1 MSSKVARPDEIAELP
16 PSMLVSATYDSVSKS
31 ALLKFYEPREQKI
44 ILWRDN
50 TGHKPYCYSTLTP
63 DEIRREIGGRRDIV
77 DIRSVELF
85 DLAEDRAITM
95 SKIIAGDPLAIGGT
109 PDSIRNRI
117 ETWESDIKYYENYL
131 YDQRL
136 IVGKH
141 YTIHNSKV
149 VAHDEDITEDVQMAL
164 KSLLWDKI
172 TNQEVVDPVQFQE
185 FIGEWAHLLNQPIPE
200 MRRVAVDI
208 EVDAQEG
215 RIPDPKIAEK
225 RITAVGFAGTGGF
238 KKMLV
243 LDTGVQKGTNELADD
258 VDIVF
263 YDDEKKMVRDA
274 FDIIADFP
282 FVLTYNGDE
291 FDLPYLYNRARA
303 LDVPGDENPLYM
315 MKNAATLRRGVHI
328 DLYRTMSNRSF
339 QIYAFSQKYTNF
351 SLDSVSHA
359 LLGERKIDYGK
370 PLGSLTLYETAN
382 YCYND
387 ARLTL
392 KLTTFNGNL
401 LMNLF
406 VIIARIGRMPI
417 DDISRMGVSQ
427 WIRSLLFYEHRRIG
441 ARIPGQKELSART
454 AEVTADAV
462 IKDKKYR
469 GGLVIEPVEGV
480 HFAVTVVDFASL
492 YPSIIKVKNISYET
506 VRCPHA
512 ECRTNTIPQTN
523 HWVCSKKNGITA
535 MIIGSL
541 RDLRVNYYKALSKSK
556 SSTPEERQQ
565 YTVVTQAL
573 KVILNASYGVM
584 GADIFPL
591 YFLPAAEATTA
602 VGRHTIQETIKIC
615 EKADIDVLY
624 GDSVTGNTPVII
636 KKDGLVRI
644 IPISRL
650 YDPRLSGVQVWTD
663 GGFTNVKHVYRHRV
677 RKDIYHILTT
687 TGYVECTG
695 DHSLVING
703 RAVKP
708 TDLKAGDRLNQFVCL
723 PSAGASIVSPDRA
736 RRWGFD
742 EGRGLGTGGAR
753 GSAPVDGNVMEIATK
768 SCVVQIKMSD
778 ALDRGGV
785 PAAVLNA
792 GVAARR
798 KYLAGLLEGL
808 GWARDPTGAIE
819 AGPEGYFLLQGV
831 ACIMNGLGLGYT
843 LSRKDGTDT
852 LQIRPAEG
860 TKASEP
866 DTVREIRIRQADE
879 YVYDVETAN
888 HHFCGGIGNILLHNT
903 DSLFLKNPTEDQ
915 IKVVV
920 DAAKRDHGVE
930 LEVDKEYRYCV
941 LSNRKKNYFG
951 VTKSGM
957 VDVKGLTG
965 KKSHTPP
972 FIKRLFEDVISIL
985 SGVQNAEE
993 FERARKGISK
1003 RIDESGKRLEARN
1016 VPVKELA
1023 FNMTM
1028 SKSVDE
1034 YTKAIPQH
1042 VRAAKMLEA
1051 HEGRRLKRGEIISYV
1066 KTFTQP
1072 GAKPVSMA
1080 NASEIDTP
1088 KYVEF
1093 MQSTLDQI
1101 VSSMGLD
1108 FDTIMG
1114 KGKQSGLDE
1123 FFWG

>member
-31 ALLKFYEPREQKI
+31 ALLKFYEPLEQKI

-77 DIRSVELF
+77 DIRPVELF

-141 YTIHNSKV
+141 YAIRNSKV

-263 YDDEKKMVRDA
+263 YDDEKKMIRDA

-351 SLDSVSHA
+351 SLDSVSRA
-359 LLGERKIDYGK
+359 LLNEHKIDYGK

-427 WIRSLLFYEHRRIG
+427 WIRSLLFYEHRKIG

-615 EKADIDVLY
+615 EKADISVLY

-663 GGFTNVKHVYRHRV
+663 GGFVNVKHVYRHRV

-708 TDLKAGDRLNQFVCL
+708 TDLKVGDRLNQFVCI
-723 PSAGASIVSPDRA
+723 PSAGASIVSPDRV

-742 EGRGLGTGGAR
+742 DGRGLVTGGAR
-753 GSAPVDGNVMEIATK
+753 GAAPMDGSVMGIATE
-768 SCVVQIKMSD
+768 SCVVQIKMPD

-808 GWARDPTGAIE
+808 GWARGPTGAIE
-819 AGPEGYFLLQGV
+819 AGSEGYFLLQGV
-831 ACIMNGLGLGYT
+831 ACIMNGLGLDYT

-852 LQIRPAEG
+852 LQIRPGEG
-860 TKASEP
+860 TKAPEP
-866 DTVREIRIRQADE
+866 DTVREIRIRQADG

-972 FIKRLFEDVISIL
+972 FIKGLFEDVISIL
-985 SGVQNAEE
+985 SGVRNAEE

-1051 HEGRRLKRGEIISYV
+1051 HEGRRLKRGEIVSYV